1 MRKRFLD
8 RLDVSY
14 ETACMTIQSTI
25 RDSAYF
31 GSVKQVD
38 AKSDSKER
46 VDRISD
52 SNEQVEAVSKEKLYR
67 DYIL

>member
-1 MRKRFLD
+1 M
-8 RLDVSY
+8 SY

-46 VDRISD
+46 VDDISD
-52 SNEQVEAVSKEKLYR
+52 SEERVDSISDSDERVEAESEGKAYR
-67 DYIL
+67 D